1 MSNHLTRITPSR
13 ALGLLSLA
21 AAVPLAAVAIGMTQ
35 NSTDSGEDVFAEL
48 MRRVSHLE
56 AECTDLHARVAMLEA
71 AQRTGGGGG
80 GGGGATGGA
89 AAGSASA
96 PAGSMLIMKFY
107 SLQTPPQDPNLMT
120 QAQQL
125 RSDAAQIDQ
134 QVAQLRIQIGQLL
147 DNSVGQGDDSTRM
160 ESSGQ
165 RGALQAQVDQLC
177 DQATRKRAQAST
189 MERQYKYPP
198 RVVRGWDGQRVVTL
212 PVDGANSDVVDG
224 LNPGDFITW
233 RGVRSQLN
241 GNVEVYSKIFT
252 LQKVPAPANFRDPP
266 GGQLPD

>member
-1 MSNHLTRITPSR
+1 
-13 ALGLLSLA
+13 
-21 AAVPLAAVAIGMTQ
+21 MTQ
-35 NSTDSGEDVFAEL
+35 TSTDSGEDVFAEL

-56 AECTDLHARVAMLEA
+56 AECTDLHARVAVLEA

-80 GGGGATGGA
+80 GAAAGGATAGG
-89 AAGSASA
+89 ASA
-96 PAGSMLIMKFY
+96 PAGSMLVMKFY

-147 DNSVGQGDDSTRM
+147 DNSVGQGDSTRM
-160 ESSGQ
+160 ESAGQ

-177 DQATRKRAQAST
+177 DQATRKRAQASS

-198 RVVRGWDGQRVVTL
+198 RMIRGWDGQRVVNL
-212 PVDGANSDVVDG
+212 PMDARI
-224 LNPGDFITW
+224 PTW
-233 RGVRSQLN
+233 WM
-241 GNVEVYSKIFT
+241 
-252 LQKVPAPANFRDPP
+252 A
-266 GGQLPD
+266 